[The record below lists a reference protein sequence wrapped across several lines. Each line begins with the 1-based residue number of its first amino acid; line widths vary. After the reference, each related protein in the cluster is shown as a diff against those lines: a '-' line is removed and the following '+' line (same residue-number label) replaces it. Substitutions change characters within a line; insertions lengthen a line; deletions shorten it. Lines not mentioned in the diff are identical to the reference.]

1 VAINTLIE
9 AEIWT
14 IARTDQ
20 GDAVLLRPIGAEI
33 AVPIFIGPL
42 ETQALLLGMASVP
55 QVRPLTHDLMVKL
68 ITTVN
73 VEIDRIEISDFKEG
87 TFFARIILIKDG
99 VPFILD
105 SRPSDALAL
114 AVRIHCRVYIAEYII
129 DELGIA
135 VNLINGYEEKE
146 KAEEK
151 VETEKPELRENE
163 KIKKIE
169 DLEKRLKI
177 ALNDENYE
185 DAAKIRDEL
194 QALDKL

>member
-1 VAINTLIE
+1 MAINTLIE

-68 ITTVN
+68 INTAN

-87 TFFARIILIKDG
+87 TFFARIIVIKDG
-99 VPFILD
+99 VPSILD

-151 VETEKPELRENE
+151 AEMGKPELRENE

-194 QALDKL
+194 QALDNL

>member
-1 VAINTLIE
+1 MAINTLIE

-87 TFFARIILIKDG
+87 TFFARIIVIKDG

-151 VETEKPELRENE
+151 SEIEKPELRENE

-194 QALDKL
+194 QALDNL